1 MFVKAWQIYV
11 KRLRIG
17 NVNGE
22 KALVS
27 GVSVFQFVTE
37 KVGGKWKM
45 NEKSLLAD
53 NYPAEI

>member
-1 MFVKAWQIYV
+1 MFVKAWRVNI

-27 GVSVFQFVTE
+27 GVSVF
-37 KVGGKWKM
+37 
-45 NEKSLLAD
+45 SL
-53 NYPAEI
+53 

>member
-1 MFVKAWQIYV
+1 MFVKPWQICV

-27 GVSVFQFVTE
+27 GVSVF
-37 KVGGKWKM
+37 
-45 NEKSLLAD
+45 SL
-53 NYPAEI
+53 